1 MAQSSKRRARK
12 TRGGRPA
19 RGGAPRA
26 LASTRRDDRVARER
40 RAQSHSRQAG
50 RSLGTVGERP
60 AGIFGGVPVAEVA
73 ILAGMVLLVV
83 GMIEHGG
90 SPLEVG
96 IIVMGLGVTEVT
108 AREHFSGFRSHA
120 TLLALMP
127 AVVCEAVY
135 ALVVG
140 VPNQRILL
148 LVPVI
153 PIFALCFLL
162 LRRHFRVARHAR
174 VIGRH

>member
-1 MAQSSKRRARK
+1 VRS
-12 TRGGRPA
+12 
-19 RGGAPRA
+19 
-26 LASTRRDDRVARER
+26 DRER
-40 RAQSHSRQAG
+40 RDSVASRQAN
-50 RSLGTVGERP
+50 RALGTVGERP
-60 AGIFGGVPVAEVA
+60 SGLFGGVPVSEFA
-73 ILAGMVLLVV
+73 ILAGMVALVV

-90 SPLEVG
+90 TALEVG

-108 AREHFSGFRSHA
+108 AREHFSGFRSHT

-127 AVVCEAVY
+127 AVVVEATY

-140 VPNQRILL
+140 VPNRRILL

-153 PIFALCFLL
+153 PIFALCFWL

-174 VIGRH
+174 VIGRR

>member
-12 TRGGRPA
+12 A
-19 RGGAPRA
+19 RGGAPKA
-26 LASTRRDDRVARER
+26 VASGRRER
-40 RAQSHSRQAG
+40 RAARERSDRSASRQAG
-50 RSLGTVGERP
+50 RALGTVGERP
-60 AGIFGGVPVAEVA
+60 LGIFGGVPVSEFA
-73 ILAGMVLLVV
+73 IFAGLIALVV
-83 GMIEHGG
+83 GMIDHGG
-90 SPLEVG
+90 SALEVG
-96 IIVMGLGVTEVT
+96 IIVMGLGVSEVT
-108 AREHFSGFRSHA
+108 AREHFSGFRSHT

-127 AVVCEAVY
+127 AVICEAIY

-153 PIFALCFLL
+153 PIFALCFAL

-174 VIGRH
+174 VIGQR

>member
-1 MAQSSKRRARK
+1 MAQGSKRRARK
-12 TRGGRPA
+12 A
-19 RGGAPRA
+19 RGGVPRA
-26 LASTRRDDRVARER
+26 VASRRRDERAVRER
-40 RAQSHSRQAG
+40 RDANRSRQAD
-50 RSLGTVGERP
+50 RTLGTVGERP
-60 AGIFGGVPVAEVA
+60 AGIFGGVPVSEFAIFAGIVA
-73 ILAGMVLLVV
+73 LVV
-83 GMIEHGG
+83 GMLDHGG
-90 SPLEVG
+90 PALELG
-96 IIVMGLGVTEVT
+96 IIVMGLGVTEVA

-127 AVVCEAVY
+127 AVVCEAIY

-153 PIFALCFLL
+153 PIFALCHWL

-174 VIGRH
+174 VVGLR